1 MFPNEDHVGFFMFPR
16 CIYNRRRPGP
26 GRSSAS
32 ASSRLQIQVQRGH
45 AQRWCHG
52 SGAAA
57 VFLPVKS
64 SITSAFCMW
73 LSSLDK
79 EVSPTEGTSRQGFL
93 LGQIQILV
101 KSTSQIIKWM
111 HKVWSPWHIFTHRS
125 STSVFCHTT
134 SVFCHT
140 MSVFRHTVWSPFSHR
155 HIPNL
160 NMTRENRD
168 GGS

>member
-1 MFPNEDHVGFFMFPR
+1 MFPNEAHVGFFMFPR
-16 CIYNRRRPGP
+16 CIYNGPCPGP
-26 GRSSAS
+26 GRSR

-45 AQRWCHG
+45 AQQWCHG
-52 SGAAA
+52 AGAAA

-79 EVSPTEGTSRQGFL
+79 EVSPTEGTSREGFL
-93 LGQIQILV
+93 LRQIQILV
-101 KSTSQIIKWM
+101 KSSSQIIQWM
-111 HKVWSPWHIFTHRS
+111 RKVWSPWHIFTHRS
-125 STSVFCHTT
+125 SISVFRHTT
-134 SVFCHT
+134 SVF
-140 MSVFRHTVWSPFSHR
+140 RHTAWSPSSHR
-155 HIPNL
+155 RISNL